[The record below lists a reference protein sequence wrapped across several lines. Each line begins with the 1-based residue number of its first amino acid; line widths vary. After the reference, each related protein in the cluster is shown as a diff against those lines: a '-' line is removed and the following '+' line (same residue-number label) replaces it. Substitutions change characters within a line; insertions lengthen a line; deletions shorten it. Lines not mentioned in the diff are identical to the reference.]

1 MKSKKSQ
8 FRNDGPSGSSRRSL
22 IGILAIA
29 VVLIGVITVLSMQGH
44 RESVPMVGT
53 NTPEVKQPKTKR
65 AGRVV
70 TTDKNGATV
79 VVDQQTGDVRPLT
92 PEEASRLA
100 AGLKQLINNTDEG
113 LVQIEQKDGT
123 VSMDLDGH
131 FQNVVLAKK
140 EDDGSVSQTCVDNL
154 EAASAFFAIDPK
166 LLGITTTR
174 VSPAAPLPIK

>member
-1 MKSKKSQ
+1 MKLKQSQ
-8 FRNDGPSGSSRRSL
+8 FRNGRPLGSSRRSL
-22 IGILAIA
+22 IGVMA
-29 VVLIGVITVLSMQGH
+29 VVAILVGVITVLSMQE
-44 RESVPMVGT
+44 RRDSVPTVGGAS
-53 NTPEVKQPKTKR
+53 PDVKQAKR

-70 TTDKNGATV
+70 TTDKNGAVV

-92 PEEASRLA
+92 PEEARRLA
-100 AGLKQLINNTDEG
+100 TGLKQLVNNSDEG

-123 VSMDLDGH
+123 VSMDLEGR

-166 LLGITTTR
+166 LLGLATTR
-174 VSPAAPLPIK
+174 VSPAAPLQIK